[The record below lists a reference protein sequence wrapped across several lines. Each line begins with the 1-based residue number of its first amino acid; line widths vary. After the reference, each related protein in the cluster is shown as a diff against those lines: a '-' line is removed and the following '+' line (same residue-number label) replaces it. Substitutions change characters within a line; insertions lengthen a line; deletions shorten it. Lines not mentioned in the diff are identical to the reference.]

1 MTHQARLVLDDCP
14 LALDMLEGE
23 TDLGR
28 WRVHWV
34 AAVSLVRSVGYVLKK
49 VDGQD
54 RVVDAVAT
62 SRFTAWRGSDP
73 EHEVFR
79 EFIEKARNHVLK
91 EYELGIHPAEEIP
104 IVVQTLL
111 QGDAGDPGTL
121 IAEVAVLG
129 GNIYR
134 PLLDGYREG
143 DDARDVLSDAIRW
156 WEAQLDA
163 VDLEV
168 AARRRNGTRT

>member
-1 MTHQARLVLDDCP
+1 
-14 LALDMLEGE
+14 MLEGE

-54 RVVDAVAT
+54 HVVDAVAT

-73 EHEVFR
+73 EHGVFR
-79 EFIEKARNHVLK
+79 GFIEKARHNVLR
-91 EYELGIHPAEEIP
+91 EYELGIHPAEKVP
-104 IVVQTLL
+104 IVLQTLL
-111 QGDAGDPGTL
+111 QGDNADPRTV

-129 GNIYR
+129 RNIYR
-134 PLLDGYREG
+134 PVVDGYRQG
-143 DDARDVLSDAIRW
+143 DDARDVLNDAIGW
-156 WEAQLDA
+156 WQKQLDA
-163 VDLEV
+163 IDLEI
-168 AARRRNGTRT
+168 AARKGSGARR